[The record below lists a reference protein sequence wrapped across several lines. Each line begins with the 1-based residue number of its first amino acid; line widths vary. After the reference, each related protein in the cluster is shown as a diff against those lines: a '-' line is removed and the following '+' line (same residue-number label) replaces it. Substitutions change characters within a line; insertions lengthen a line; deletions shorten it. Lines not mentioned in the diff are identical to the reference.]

1 MNKLPI
7 AGILV
12 LMLLVVSGYV
22 ASEPAD
28 IADQAGTEAPVVSLD
43 PHVNYYAQYV
53 TGLIQ
58 DAR

>member
-7 AGILV
+7 AGLV
-12 LMLLVVSGYV
+12 ILMLLVVSGYV
-22 ASEPAD
+22 ASEPTD
-28 IADQAGTEAPVVSLD
+28 ITDEARYETPVVSVD

-53 TGLIQ
+53 TGLNQ